1 MGWGGR
7 FFKSYIEDFQ
17 ELGREGQGESLF
29 NGYRISVLQDERV
42 LEMNSADGGT
52 TNVDVLNV
60 TELYTQK

>member
-1 MGWGGR
+1 MGGGR

-17 ELGREGQGESLF
+17 ELGREGHGESLF
-29 NGYRISVLQDERV
+29 NGYRISVSQDERV

-52 TNVDVLNV
+52 TNVDVLNA